1 MNTQSNVVNLGDY
14 SRELDQQVEETT
26 IMIHWLT
33 KNNVPPATA
42 TAMLSEARNEH
53 DAGAGSVLDLLNG
66 KLVET
71 GRKPLTD
78 YDTEAREVRAKLKA
92 ASLDLILMAATDPE
106 GRDWFT
112 LIDPL
117 NQIDL
122 STGEAIEMSP
132 AGEVFCGWTLEQ
144 IEACL
149 KKHET

>member
-1 MNTQSNVVNLGDY
+1 
-14 SRELDQQVEETT
+14 
-26 IMIHWLT
+26 
-33 KNNVPPATA
+33 
-42 TAMLSEARNEH
+42 MLSEARNEH

-78 YDTEAREVRAKLKA
+78 YDTEAREARAKLKA

-144 IEACL
+144 IEASL

>member
-1 MNTQSNVVNLGDY
+1 
-14 SRELDQQVEETT
+14 
-26 IMIHWLT
+26 
-33 KNNVPPATA
+33 
-42 TAMLSEARNEH
+42 
-53 DAGAGSVLDLLNG
+53 VLDLLNG

-144 IEACL
+144 IGASL

>member
-1 MNTQSNVVNLGDY
+1 
-14 SRELDQQVEETT
+14 
-26 IMIHWLT
+26 
-33 KNNVPPATA
+33 
-42 TAMLSEARNEH
+42 
-53 DAGAGSVLDLLNG
+53 
-66 KLVET
+66 
-71 GRKPLTD
+71 
-78 YDTEAREVRAKLKA
+78 
-92 ASLDLILMAATDPE
+92 MAATDPE

-122 STGEAIEMSP
+122 NTGEAIEMSP